1 MSRRDKGGDISS
13 FDMLLD
19 TMCNTFGGI
28 VFIALLLSILVGSAA
43 RHAVKANTNGSPS
56 LTEVEELAEESRLLR
71 ECEQLDRALNTH
83 DSKTSPELSKA
94 AGVVRPLAELQQT
107 NVVLETELVKLQE
120 YQRQLSQEIARLEE
134 SAESNATTA
143 WDLQVQI
150 ERLKNELKQQ
160 VSKSSE
166 TIRLPRIHA
175 KPGLQAC
182 FFAIAGGRFY
192 AISDVARVDSYGDR
206 GYDQQDVSVE
216 SGEGQ
221 DIVVIKNGAGQ
232 PIIPGCENNPGKLAA
247 ALQNC
252 DKDSEIISFSVRSD
266 SFPEFNYVK
275 KLFVSRG
282 FNYNWHITDGTI
294 QIVLTADAL
303 EAQ

>member
-1 MSRRDKGGDISS
+1 MSRRGNGGDISS

-43 RHAVKANTNGSPS
+43 RHAVKAQTNGSPS

-71 ECEQLDRALNTH
+71 ECEQLDRALNTP
-83 DSKTSPELSKA
+83 DPKTSPKPSSA

-107 NVVLETELVKLQE
+107 NNVLESELAKLQE
-120 YQRQLSQEIARLEE
+120 HQQQLSEEIAKLKE
-134 SAESNATTA
+134 SAKTKSTTA
-143 WDLQVQI
+143 GDLQVQI

-160 VSKSSE
+160 VAKSSE

-192 AISDVARVDSYGDR
+192 SISDVARADSYGDR
-206 GYDQQDVSVE
+206 GYDHQDVLVE

-221 DIVVIKNGAGQ
+221 DIVVINNGAGQ
-232 PIIPGCENNPGKLAA
+232 PIISGCENAGKLAA

-266 SFPEFNYVK
+266 SFSEFNYVK

-294 QIVLTADAL
+294 QIVLTTDAL

>member
-1 MSRRDKGGDISS
+1 MSRRGNGGDISS

-28 VFIALLLSILVGSAA
+28 VFIALLLSILVGSTA
-43 RHAVKANTNGSPS
+43 RHAVKAQSSGSPS
-56 LTEVEELAEESRLLR
+56 LAEVEELAEESRLIR
-71 ECEQLDRALNTH
+71 ECEQLDRALNTP
-83 DSKTSPELSKA
+83 DSKTSPEPSSA

-107 NVVLETELVKLQE
+107 NIVLESEMAKLQE
-120 YQRQLSQEIARLEE
+120 HHLQRSEEMARLEE
-134 SAESNATTA
+134 SAKSKSTTA
-143 WDLQVQI
+143 RDLQVQI
-150 ERLKNELKQQ
+150 ERLKDELKQQ
-160 VSKSSE
+160 VAKSSE

-182 FFAIAGGRFY
+182 FFAVAGGRFY
-192 AISDVARVDSYGDR
+192 SISDVAQADTYGDR
-206 GYDQQDVSVE
+206 GYDLQDVSVMSE
-216 SGEGQ
+216 EGQ

-232 PIIPGCENNPGKLAA
+232 PIIPGCENAGKLAV

-266 SFPEFNYVK
+266 SFYEFNYVK
-275 KLFVSRG
+275 KLFVARG

-294 QIVLTADAL
+294 QIVLTTEAL

>member
-1 MSRRDKGGDISS
+1 MSRRGNGGDISS

-28 VFIALLLSILVGSAA
+28 VFIALLLSILAGSKA
-43 RHAVKANTNGSPS
+43 RQAVKAQSSGSPS
-56 LTEVEELAEESRLLR
+56 LAEVEGLAEEYRLIR
-71 ECEQLDRALNTH
+71 ECEQLDRALNNP
-83 DSKTSPELSKA
+83 DSKTSPEPSKA

-107 NVVLETELVKLQE
+107 NNVLESELAKLQE
-120 YQRQLSQEIARLEE
+120 HQRQLSEEIAILEE
-134 SAESNATTA
+134 SAKSKSTTA
-143 WDLQVQI
+143 GDLQVQI
-150 ERLKNELKQQ
+150 ERLNNELKNQIT
-160 VSKSSE
+160 KSSE

-182 FFAIAGGRFY
+182 FFAVAGGRFY
-192 AISDVARVDSYGDR
+192 SISDVARADSYGNR
-206 GYDQQDVSVE
+206 GYDHQDVSVMPE
-216 SGEGQ
+216 EGQ

-232 PIIPGCENNPGKLAA
+232 PITSGCENAGKLAA

-252 DKDSEIISFSVRSD
+252 DKNSEIISFSVRSD
-266 SFPEFNYVK
+266 SFSEFNYVK

-294 QIVLTADAL
+294 QIVLTTDAL